1 MQCVFPALS
10 LVRRRYRAVCV
21 PCKSQVLPIHSF
33 QRALGPFG
41 PLNLHVILQS
51 VCQLLQN
58 SPLRPR
64 LG

>member
-1 MQCVFPALS
+1 M
-10 LVRRRYRAVCV
+10 CV
-21 PCKSQVLPIHSF
+21 PCKSQVLPLHSF
-33 QRALGPFG
+33 QHALGPFG
-41 PLNLHVILQS
+41 PLNLHVILLS